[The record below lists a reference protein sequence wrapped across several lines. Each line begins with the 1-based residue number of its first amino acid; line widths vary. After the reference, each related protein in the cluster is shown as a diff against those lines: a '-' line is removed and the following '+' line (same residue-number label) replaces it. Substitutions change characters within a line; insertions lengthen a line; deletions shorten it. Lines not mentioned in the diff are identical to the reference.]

1 MIPQYGELNRI
12 YSDFIVSHTF
22 SFDKQKFITNF
33 YKQYNDTKAFEAA
46 ILELVLDK
54 QKEQYTLILDSLR
67 AEIEK
72 NMMLY
77 EKYPLLDDE
86 IISRVCYHF
95 ADRYNIDIEEQLEV
109 TQKLNKPLNEAYNR
123 YDSIDYREHT
133 AEEEKQAEKEYERC
147 KAEYEK
153 EKEELDKLYELQKQ
167 ARKEAFQYIENCC
180 GDIYK
185 LSFHFMEI
193 LAKYIPVAKDK
204 PEELTKP
211 SEPDMQEEAPKEEQH
226 EYFDMEL
233 LSHVYTTCV
242 GEQFENISEY
252 DFYACMNLHPGKCK
266 LKIKTRE
273 KIRVCYL
280 IFLMGEQLP
289 KLDRENWKKNIL
301 KMLDIEENYYKSKY
315 KEPVSDFPSDSNQKF
330 AKEMDLQELLS
341 KPVWQMTGEE
351 FIFLSKHAS
360 RQTET
365 QPQPITDTERKYV
378 YGILGI
384 AKLFGC
390 SLPTA
395 NRIKKSG
402 KIDKA
407 ITQIGR
413 KIIVDV
419 ELALELAGKKT
430 GGRK

>member
-1 MIPQYGELNRI
+1 MAGEILIMIPQYGELNRI

-67 AEIEK
+67 AEIER

-109 TQKLNKPLNEAYNR
+109 TQRLNKPLNEAYNR
-123 YDSIDYREHT
+123 YDSIGYRKHT

-153 EKEELDKLYELQKQ
+153 EKEELDRLYELQKQ

-204 PEELTKP
+204 PD
-211 SEPDMQEEAPKEEQH
+211 EPNKQETQQNVSKERP
-226 EYFDMEL
+226 EYFNTEL
-233 LSHVYTTCV
+233 LSLIHKVCV
-242 GEQFENISEY
+242 GEQFEDIATQ
-252 DFYACMNLHPGKCK
+252 DFYANMNLSSCEKE
-266 LKIKTRE
+266 LKIKARE

-280 IFLMGEQLP
+280 IFLMSERLP
-289 KLDRENWKKNIL
+289 KQDRDKWKNIIL
-301 KMLDIEENYYKSKY
+301 KQLDIDENYYKSKY

-330 AKEMDLQELLS
+330 AKEMDA
-341 KPVWQMTGEE
+341 
-351 FIFLSKHAS
+351 IF
-360 RQTET
+360 R
-365 QPQPITDTERKYV
+365 
-378 YGILGI
+378 
-384 AKLFGC
+384 
-390 SLPTA
+390 
-395 NRIKKSG
+395 
-402 KIDKA
+402 
-407 ITQIGR
+407 
-413 KIIVDV
+413 
-419 ELALELAGKKT
+419 
-430 GGRK
+430 

>member
-1 MIPQYGELNRI
+1 MAGEILIMIPQYGELNRI

-33 YKQYNDTKAFEAA
+33 YKQYNDTKVFEAA

-109 TQKLNKPLNEAYNR
+109 TQRLNKPLNEAYNR
-123 YDSIDYREHT
+123 YDSIGYREHT

-153 EKEELDKLYELQKQ
+153 EKEELNRLYELQKQ
-167 ARKEAFQYIENCC
+167 ARKEAFQ
-180 GDIYK
+180 
-185 LSFHFMEI
+185 
-193 LAKYIPVAKDK
+193 YIPVAKDK

-211 SEPDMQEEAPKEEQH
+211 SEPDMQEEAPKEEQY

-233 LSHVYTTCV
+233 LSLVYTTCV

-330 AKEMDLQELLS
+330 AKEMDA
-341 KPVWQMTGEE
+341 
-351 FIFLSKHAS
+351 IF
-360 RQTET
+360 R
-365 QPQPITDTERKYV
+365 
-378 YGILGI
+378 
-384 AKLFGC
+384 
-390 SLPTA
+390 
-395 NRIKKSG
+395 
-402 KIDKA
+402 
-407 ITQIGR
+407 
-413 KIIVDV
+413 
-419 ELALELAGKKT
+419 
-430 GGRK
+430 

>member
-109 TQKLNKPLNEAYNR
+109 TQRLNKPLNEAYNR
-123 YDSIDYREHT
+123 YDSIGYREHT
-133 AEEEKQAEKEYERC
+133 AEEEIQAEKEYERC

-153 EKEELDKLYELQKQ
+153 EKEELNRLYELQKQ
-167 ARKEAFQYIENCC
+167 AKKEAFQYIENCC

-185 LSFHFMEI
+185 LSFHFIEI
-193 LAKYIPVAKDK
+193 LAKYIPVEKDK
-204 PEELTKP
+204 PDEP
-211 SEPDMQEEAPKEEQH
+211 SKQEKQQDAPKEQS
-226 EYFDMEL
+226 EYFHTEL
-233 LSHVYTTCV
+233 LSLIHKICV
-242 GEQFENISEY
+242 GEQFEDIATQ
-252 DFYACMNLHPGKCK
+252 DFYANMNLYPGEKE
-266 LKIKTRE
+266 LKIKARE
-273 KIRVCYL
+273 KVRVCYL
-280 IFLMGEQLP
+280 IFLMSERLP
-289 KLDRENWKKNIL
+289 KQDRDKWKNEIL
-301 KMLDIEENYYKSKY
+301 KLLDIDENYYKSKY

-330 AKEMDLQELLS
+330 AKEMDA
-341 KPVWQMTGEE
+341 
-351 FIFLSKHAS
+351 IF
-360 RQTET
+360 R
-365 QPQPITDTERKYV
+365 
-378 YGILGI
+378 
-384 AKLFGC
+384 
-390 SLPTA
+390 
-395 NRIKKSG
+395 
-402 KIDKA
+402 
-407 ITQIGR
+407 
-413 KIIVDV
+413 
-419 ELALELAGKKT
+419 
-430 GGRK
+430 

>member
-1 MIPQYGELNRI
+1 MAGEILIMIPQYGELNRI

-33 YKQYNDTKAFEAA
+33 YKQYNDTKVFEAA

-109 TQKLNKPLNEAYNR
+109 TQRLNKPLNEAYNR
-123 YDSIDYREHT
+123 YDSIGYREHT

-153 EKEELDKLYELQKQ
+153 EKEELNRLYELQKQ
-167 ARKEAFQYIENCC
+167 AKKEAFQYIENCC

-185 LSFHFMEI
+185 QSFHFMEI

-204 PEELTKP
+204 PD
-211 SEPDMQEEAPKEEQH
+211 EPNKQETQQDVSTERP
-226 EYFDMEL
+226 EYFHTEL
-233 LSHVYTTCV
+233 LSLIHKICV
-242 GEQFENISEY
+242 GEQFEDITTQ
-252 DFYACMNLHPGKCK
+252 DFYANMNLYPGEKE
-266 LKIKTRE
+266 LKIKARE

-280 IFLMGEQLP
+280 IFLMSERLP
-289 KLDRENWKKNIL
+289 KQDRDKWKNIIL
-301 KMLDIEENYYKSKY
+301 KQLDIDENYYKSKY

-330 AKEMDLQELLS
+330 AKEMDA
-341 KPVWQMTGEE
+341 
-351 FIFLSKHAS
+351 IF
-360 RQTET
+360 R
-365 QPQPITDTERKYV
+365 
-378 YGILGI
+378 
-384 AKLFGC
+384 
-390 SLPTA
+390 
-395 NRIKKSG
+395 
-402 KIDKA
+402 
-407 ITQIGR
+407 
-413 KIIVDV
+413 
-419 ELALELAGKKT
+419 
-430 GGRK
+430 